1 MYNPYV
7 LDHKAPSK
15 KDFLDTTEFDQS
27 EIMDIVKVSRTVR
40 DFISSGGTLNTLY
53 HKNLAMLFEQKST
66 RTRVSFE
73 VGMEQLG
80 GHALNLAPGDIQ
92 LGAHETIGDT
102 AVVLS
107 RMVNLIMARVNRH
120 ASLLELA
127 ARSTIPVINGMS
139 DYNHPTQEIG
149 DLITIFDHLPEGK
162 PLNQVKVVFVG
173 DRTQVCASLMMITT
187 KLGMNFVQYGPPSKW
202 LSDDF
207 LQIGRSNTQTYGG
220 SVHVSDNPVVLEGAD
235 FIYTDVW
242 YGFYDAEVPK
252 DVYLREFYPKYQV
265 NPELLAATNNPNV
278 KFMHCLPA
286 SRGEE
291 VTDDVIDDPNSIC
304 WDQAENR
311 LTAQRGLLLY
321 FGRVAS
327 AALDEIKKS
336 KDTKEHKDA

>member
-1 MYNPYV
+1 MDNPYV
-7 LDHKAPSK
+7 LKHDVPSQ
-15 KDFLDTTEFDQS
+15 KDFLDTTVFDQS
-27 EIMDIVKVSRTVR
+27 EIMDIVKISRTVR
-40 DFISSGGTLNTLY
+40 DFIKSGGTLNTLY

-102 AVVLS
+102 AQVLS
-107 RMVNLIMARVNRH
+107 RMVDMIMARVDHH
-120 ASLLELA
+120 ASILELA
-127 ARSTIPVINGMS
+127 ARSSVPVINGMS

-162 PLNQVKVVFVG
+162 TLDQIKVVFVG
-173 DRTQVCASLMMITT
+173 DCTQVCASLMMITT

-207 LQIGRSNTQTYGG
+207 LKIGRANTQTYGG
-220 SVHVSDNPVVLEGAD
+220 SVHVSDNPIVLEGAN

-242 YGFYDAEVPK
+242 YGFYDKEVPK

-265 NPELLAATNNPNV
+265 NAELLAATGNPNV

-286 SRGEE
+286 LRGEE
-291 VTDDVIDDPNSIC
+291 VTDDVMDGPNSIC

-321 FGRVAS
+321 FGRVAKQ
-327 AALDEIKKS
+327 ALSEIKQS
-336 KDTKEHKDA
+336 KENKHA